1 MGHAQIELTLNVY
14 GHLIKDREEFH
25 KQTAEEL
32 ALDLMAA

>member
-14 GHLIKDREEFH
+14 GHLIKDREETH

-32 ALDLMAA
+32 ALDLIAA